1 MSAKEKQPNVE
12 CNHSAYNHAASAA
25 AKSASLPTHAL
36 ALHKHNYKHN
46 NGVIVHAWHDLV
58 VTRLEGFRCNA
69 HLELA
74 KRAAR
79 HGTSTGTARHGPAK
93 HGTTRHGRL
102 AMTCLLVPPCQGAGP
117 GTALSGLSHVVPCHW
132 ARRPSSA
139 RADTGTISA
148 QHLKLMRISGTI
160 TSSSQS

>member
-58 VTRLEGFRCNA
+58 VTRLEGYRCNA
-69 HLELA
+69 HSFVNWFRSFVNLVVLETHSVTSGQMLF
-74 KRAAR
+74 AR
-79 HGTSTGTARHGPAK
+79 
-93 HGTTRHGRL
+93 
-102 AMTCLLVPPCQGAGP
+102 
-117 GTALSGLSHVVPCHW
+117 
-132 ARRPSSA
+132 
-139 RADTGTISA
+139 
-148 QHLKLMRISGTI
+148 
-160 TSSSQS
+160 